1 MKLTS
6 NMEDYLE
13 AVSFCANTEGVA
25 RVSDIRDRL
34 GVKTPSVTGAMKT
47 LSEEG
52 YVIRAPYSGIKL
64 THKGR
69 RAADDVKKRHAI
81 FRRFL
86 TQVLGVNPK
95 TAEDDACKMEH
106 AVSKE
111 TMDKL
116 HDFLHKIAGA
126 GEQ

>member
-13 AVSFCANTEGVA
+13 AVSFCAGTDGVA
-25 RVSDIRDRL
+25 RVSDIRDML
-34 GVKTPSVTGAMKT
+34 GVKTPSVTGAMKA
-47 LSEEG
+47 LAEEG
-52 YVIRAPYSGIKL
+52 YVLRAPYSGIKL
-64 THKGR
+64 TAKGR
-69 RAADDVKKRHAI
+69 RAAEEVKKRHAI

-95 TAEDDACKMEH
+95 TAEEDACKLEH
-106 AVSKE
+106 AVSRE

-116 HDFLHKIAGA
+116 HAYLHKIAG
-126 GEQ
+126 EN